1 MRFLTNETTRNS
13 KFEVVVL
20 GEKRHYPAEDRS
32 ALDLAL
38 VILADN
44 TWTDLD
50 LVTELQDTSQDTTTS
65 NTSLQLL
72 NLSTWL
78 VDIERTDNNHVWSGS
93 EVARRDWD
101 LCDQVFV
108 DRINVEL
115 ELCRDWNDGAT
126 ICNRS
131 LDELEDRVV
140 MLRSCL
146 LPHQV
151 DLVLK
156 NDNVAELHN
165 LNGCKMLGS
174 LRLRASFVTGDEE
187 KGGVHD
193 GGA

>member
-50 LVTELQDTSQDTTTS
+50 LVTELQDTSQDTATS

-78 VDIERTDNNHVWSGS
+78 VDIERTNDDHVWSGS
-93 EVARRDWD
+93 EVARRYWD
-101 LCDQVFV
+101 FRDKVLVN
-108 DRINVEL
+108 RIDVEL
-115 ELCRDWNDGAT
+115 ELCRDRNDRAT
-126 ICNRS
+126 IRDSS
-131 LDELEDRVV
+131 LDELQNRIV
-140 MLRSCL
+140 MLRSCFL
-146 LPHQV
+146 SHQV

-165 LNGCKMLGS
+165 LNGRKMLGS
-174 LRLRASFVTGDEE
+174 LRLRAGFVTGDKE
-187 KGGVHD
+187 KSGVHD